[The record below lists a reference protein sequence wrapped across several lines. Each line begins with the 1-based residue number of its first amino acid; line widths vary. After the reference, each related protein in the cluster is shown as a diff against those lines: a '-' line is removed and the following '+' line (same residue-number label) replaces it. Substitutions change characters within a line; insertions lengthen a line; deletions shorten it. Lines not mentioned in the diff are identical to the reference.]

1 VSTGGQ
7 GAAKVKRRIISLEAG
22 IALVVALT
30 NVVLE
35 QAEVHIMAI
44 VRIGVLLSILL
55 CVDILT
61 RTKWVSHPEYGKLRL
76 TLGLGVILAAFLS
89 FGAFLSTHKRSVA
102 ESTAGQTAGR
112 QTIAPHE
119 TRVIAQNSARLMHRP
134 PHRNKLTRKSQSSP
148 QAGAP
153 PRLEPAISG
162 NETPSHPCQPN
173 FVIHTG
179 ASDMIIVNNTIIT
192 TCTAFVE
199 TFGHRTLLANNRII
213 QYPQTAEK

>member
-1 VSTGGQ
+1 V
-7 GAAKVKRRIISLEAG
+7 ISW
-22 IALVVALT
+22 
-30 NVVLE
+30 
-35 QAEVHIMAI
+35 
-44 VRIGVLLSILL
+44 IGVPLSILL
-55 CVDILT
+55 RFDIVR
-61 RTKWVSHPEYGKLRL
+61 RTKWVSHPEYGILRL
-76 TLGLGVILAAFLS
+76 TLGLGVTLTGFLS
-89 FGAFLSTHKRSVA
+89 FDALLSTQKRSVA

-162 NETPSHPCQPN
+162 NETPSHPCQTN